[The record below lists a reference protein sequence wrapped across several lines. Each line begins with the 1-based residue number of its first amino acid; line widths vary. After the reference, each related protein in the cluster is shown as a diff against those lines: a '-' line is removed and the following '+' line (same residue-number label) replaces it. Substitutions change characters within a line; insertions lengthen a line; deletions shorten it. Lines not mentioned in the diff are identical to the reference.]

1 MRIMARRMKAA
12 TVVAYRSKSRAKRR
26 LRLIQANVVSTIHRL
41 AFESGSMGSLHD
53 FQLPWP
59 RCAAQRTRSLSPL
72 SAMGENALDEREQ
85 SARPAQKMECSI
97 TVLNVGR
104 MNNDAQQETQH
115 IDQDV
120 PLATFDLLARV
131 VA

>member
-1 MRIMARRMKAA
+1 MSFRRSIAWARLRSARR
-12 TVVAYRSKSRAKRR
+12 RAK
-26 LRLIQANVVSTIHRL
+26 
-41 AFESGSMGSLHD
+41 
-53 FQLPWP
+53 
-59 RCAAQRTRSLSPL
+59 
-72 SAMGENALDEREQ
+72 NALDEREQ

-104 MNNDAQQETQH
+104 MNNDVQQETQR

-120 PLATFDLLARV
+120 PFTTFDLLACV

>member
-1 MRIMARRMKAA
+1 
-12 TVVAYRSKSRAKRR
+12 
-26 LRLIQANVVSTIHRL
+26 
-41 AFESGSMGSLHD
+41 MGSLHD
-53 FQLPWP
+53 FQLP
-59 RCAAQRTRSLSPL
+59 SPGPPHNERHL
-72 SAMGENALDEREQ
+72 VSGISAIGKNALDEREQ

-104 MNNDAQQETQH
+104 MNNDVQQETQR

-120 PLATFDLLARV
+120 PFATLDLLARV

>member
-1 MRIMARRMKAA
+1 
-12 TVVAYRSKSRAKRR
+12 
-26 LRLIQANVVSTIHRL
+26 STIHRL
-41 AFESGSMGSLHD
+41 GKTSK
-53 FQLPWP
+53 P
-59 RCAAQRTRSLSPL
+59 AAWDRFTISNFHAPVRHTTSAILSPAYPP
-72 SAMGENALDEREQ
+72 SAKMRWDEREQ

-97 TVLNVGR
+97 TVLSVVVHPA
-104 MNNDAQQETQH
+104 DVQEETQR